1 MKLMP
6 NGQVTENKWT
16 INRGE
21 TDFWFLYKYQNYIE
35 VVIRDLLDSFKK
47 KERVS
52 NWQHSNSCPLTSKFN
67 LELRNNQM
75 NALIMFQEIFFLIT
89 GITGIWSPGFQD

>member
-1 MKLMP
+1 MKLMT

-16 INRGE
+16 INREE

-35 VVIRDLLDSFKK
+35 VVIRDLLDSFEK

-52 NWQHSNSCPLTSKFN
+52 NWQHSNGCPLTSKFN
-67 LELRNNQM
+67 LDLRNEQM
-75 NALIMFQEIFFLIT
+75 NALIMFQEIFF
-89 GITGIWSPGFQD
+89 